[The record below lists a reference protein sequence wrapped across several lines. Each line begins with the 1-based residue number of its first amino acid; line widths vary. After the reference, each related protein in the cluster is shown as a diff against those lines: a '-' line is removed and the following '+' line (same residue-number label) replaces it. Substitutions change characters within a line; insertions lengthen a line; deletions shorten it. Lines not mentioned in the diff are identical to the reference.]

1 MVNVNKEE
9 YIKERIKFL
18 TEYLK
23 ILWVV
28 LIAVGGGSAGLF
40 IKLDSPVKALLFLIG
55 VAITTLTSSTIV
67 LLTLEILRLLEKL
80 KEEGDKNE

>member
-55 VAITTLTSSTIV
+55 VAIITLTSSTIV

>member
-1 MVNVNKEE
+1 MVNVSKEE

-55 VAITTLTSSTIV
+55 VAIITLTSSTIV

>member
-28 LIAVGGGSAGLF
+28 LLAVSGGSAGLF
-40 IKLDSPVKALLFLIG
+40 MKLDNSIKAFP
-55 VAITTLTSSTIV
+55 TIV
-67 LLTLEILRLLEKL
+67 ILTLKILRLLEKL
-80 KEEGDKNE
+80 KEEGKKDE